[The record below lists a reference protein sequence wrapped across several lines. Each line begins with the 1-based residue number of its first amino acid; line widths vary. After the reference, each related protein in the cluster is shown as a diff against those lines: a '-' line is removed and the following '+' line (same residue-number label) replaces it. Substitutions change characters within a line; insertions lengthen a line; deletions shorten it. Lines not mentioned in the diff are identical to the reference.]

1 VKYPL
6 FMDRNAVPRGS
17 VHPTRSIQSARLSR
31 SIVNSQLLI
40 SAALLAFAVVVFA
53 IQPSAFQQPLF
64 FGSLLLVFVL
74 TGVAL
79 INDWTPRRKR
89 WAVLLPVLDIFAI
102 VGMREAEPVLGAGL
116 LLVLPVIW
124 MSRNFHFSG
133 AVGSVVLS
141 TALLWAMRFANGAPL
156 DKLDFGTQILLPM
169 TLVFIA
175 TTTYATARRGQSQRE
190 LLRQQSALVES
201 ALVRARDKERILEE
215 VINAV
220 EFGVIAFDSQGRATM
235 RNNAHEQ
242 SLREFGAPRSAVVH
256 PVIYRPDGTT
266 PYEESDRPYARA
278 VAGEEF
284 ENLVYWVGA
293 PGESRAAFSVTARQ
307 TTAADGTRDGGVV
320 VVRDIT
326 TELEAIR
333 ARENLAASV
342 SHELRTPLTSIIGFL
357 ELAVDAP
364 ELADET
370 KRMLDIA
377 ARNSERM
384 LGLVTDLLQ
393 TASDKDGTLTLA
405 VSSCDIAELA
415 RQSIESAQIA
425 ASQRE
430 LSVSAVIDRPA
441 VTNADPFRIRQV
453 IDNLMTN
460 AVKYNRTGGSITV
473 SVEST
478 DEIVRVDVSDTGVGV
493 SAADQAHLFDRFFRA
508 GSARKSDVVGTGL
521 GLGISRDI
529 AKLHGGSL
537 SVRSEVGVGS
547 TFSLILPAATQEP

>member
-1 VKYPL
+1 
-6 FMDRNAVPRGS
+6 MDRNSARQVS
-17 VHPTRSIQSARLSR
+17 DQPTRSIQSARLSR

-53 IQPSAFQQPLF
+53 IRPSAFQQPLF

-102 VGMREAEPVLGAGL
+102 VGMREAEPILGVGL

-133 AVGSVVLS
+133 AVGSVALS
-141 TALLWAMRFANGAPL
+141 TALLWAVRLANGAPV
-156 DKLDFGTQILLPM
+156 DKFDFGTQILLPM

-175 TTTYATARRGQSQRE
+175 TTTYATSRRGQSQRE

-220 EFGVIAFDSQGRATM
+220 EFGVIAFDTEGKATM
-235 RNNAHEQ
+235 RNNAHEL
-242 SLREFGAPRSAVVH
+242 SLREFGAPRSAIVH
-256 PVIYRPDGTT
+256 PLIYQPDGTT
-266 PYEESDRPYARA
+266 PYAETDRPYARA
-278 VAGEEF
+278 TAGEEF

-293 PGESRAAFSVTARQ
+293 PGEARAAYSVTSRQ
-307 TTAADGTRDGGVV
+307 TRAADGTRDGGVV

-326 TELEAIR
+326 TELEAVR

-357 ELAVDAP
+357 ELAVEAP
-364 ELADET
+364 ELSDET

-405 VSSCDIAELA
+405 LASCDIADLA

-425 ASQRE
+425 AGQRD
-430 LSVSAVIDRPA
+430 LTVSAIIDRPA
-441 VTNADPFRIRQV
+441 VTVADPFRIRQV

-478 DEIVRVDVSDTGVGV
+478 DEIVRVDVTDTGVGV
-493 SAADQAHLFDRFFRA
+493 SAADQAHLFERFFRA
-508 GSARKSDVVGTGL
+508 GSARKSNVVGTGL

-547 TFSLILPAATQEP
+547 TFSLILPVATQEP

>member
-1 VKYPL
+1 
-6 FMDRNAVPRGS
+6 MDRNADSQVPI
-17 VHPTRSIQSARLSR
+17 HPTRSIQSARLSR
-31 SIVNSQLLI
+31 SILNSQLLI

-53 IQPSAFQQPLF
+53 IQPSAFQGPMF
-64 FGSLLLVFVL
+64 FVSLLLVFVL
-74 TGVAL
+74 TGFAL

-89 WAVLLPVLDIFAI
+89 WAVLLPILDIFAI
-102 VGMREAEPVLGAGL
+102 VGINEAEPVLGVGL

-141 TALLWAMRFANGAPL
+141 SVLLWSARLL
-156 DKLDFGTQILLPM
+156 DGRPFDKSDFGPQVLLPM
-169 TLVFIA
+169 ALLFIA
-175 TTTYATARRGQSQRE
+175 TTTYATSRRNQSQRE

-201 ALVRARDKERILEE
+201 ALVRARDQERILDE

-220 EFGVIAFDSQGRATM
+220 EFGVIAFNRDGKATM
-235 RNNAHEQ
+235 RNNAHQ
-242 SLREFGAPRSAVVH
+242 QALRDFGAPRSAVIH
-256 PVIYRPDGTT
+256 PTIYRPDGTT
-266 PYEESDRPYARA
+266 LYEDSERPYRRA

-293 PGESRAAFSVTARQ
+293 PGEARAAFSVTARQ
-307 TTAADGTRDGGVV
+307 MTAPDGSNDGGVV

-326 TELEAIR
+326 TELEAVR

-364 ELADET
+364 ELTDET
-370 KRMLDIA
+370 RRMLDIA

-393 TASDKDGTLTLA
+393 TASDKDGTISLA
-405 VSSCDIAELA
+405 IATCDIAELA
-415 RQSIESAQIA
+415 RQSIESAQLA
-425 ASQRE
+425 ANRRD
-430 LSVSAVIDRPA
+430 LSLTSTIDRPA
-441 VTNADPFRIRQV
+441 ITDADPFRVRQV
-453 IDNLMTN
+453 IDNLLTN

-473 SVEST
+473 SVEAV
-478 DEIVRVDVSDTGVGV
+478 DDVVRVDVTDTGVGV
-493 SAADQAHLFDRFFRA
+493 SASDQAHLFDRYFRA
-508 GSARKSDVVGTGL
+508 GSARKSNVVGTGL

-529 AKLHGGSL
+529 AKMHGGSL

-547 TFSLILPAATQEP
+547 TFSLILPAVRQETP

>member
-1 VKYPL
+1 
-6 FMDRNAVPRGS
+6 MDRNAVRRDS
-17 VHPTRSIQSARLSR
+17 DHNRRTTTSSRLSR

-53 IQPSAFQQPLF
+53 VQPGAFQEPLF

-79 INDWTPRRKR
+79 ITDWTPARKP

-102 VGMREAEPVLGAGL
+102 LGMREAEPVLDVGL

-124 MSRNFHFSG
+124 MSRNFHFAG
-133 AVGSVVLS
+133 AISSVVLS
-141 TALLWAMRFANGAPL
+141 TAIIWGMRLLDGAPI
-156 DKLDFGTQILLPM
+156 DKYDFGTQVLLPM
-169 TLVFIA
+169 TLLFIA
-175 TTTYATARRGQSQRE
+175 TTTYATSRRGQSQRE

-201 ALVRARDKERILEE
+201 ALVRARDQERILDE

-220 EFGVIAFDSQGRATM
+220 EFGVIAFDRDGKATL

-242 SLREFGAPRSAVVH
+242 SLRDFGAPRSAMIH
-256 PVIYRPDGTT
+256 PVIYQPDGTT
-266 PYEESDRPYARA
+266 LYEDADRPYRRA
-278 VAGEEF
+278 LAGEEF

-293 PGESRAAFSVTARQ
+293 PGEARAAYSATARQ
-307 TTAADGTRDGGVV
+307 TTTADGTPDGGVV

-326 TELEAIR
+326 TELEAVR

-364 ELADET
+364 ELTDET

-405 VSSCDIAELA
+405 IASCDIAELA

-425 ASQRE
+425 ANQRG
-430 LSVSAVIDRPA
+430 LSMSAVIDRPA
-441 VTNADPFRIRQV
+441 VTSADPFRIRQV
-453 IDNLMTN
+453 IDNLLTN

-478 DEIVRVDVSDTGVGV
+478 DEIVRVDVTDTGVGV
-493 SAADQAHLFDRFFRA
+493 SDTDQAHLFDRFFRA

-547 TFSLILPAATQEP
+547 TFSLILPAVTQEPS

>member
-1 VKYPL
+1 
-6 FMDRNAVPRGS
+6 MDRS
-17 VHPTRSIQSARLSR
+17 SARQVSASSTRLAR

-53 IQPSAFQQPLF
+53 VKPSAFQDPMF

-74 TGVAL
+74 TGIAL
-79 INDWTPRRKR
+79 VVDWKPRSKR

-102 VGMREAEPVLGAGL
+102 VGMREAEPELGAGL
-116 LLVLPVIW
+116 LLVLPIIW
-124 MSRNFHFSG
+124 MSRNFHLAG
-133 AVGSVVLS
+133 AVGGVTLATV
-141 TALLWAMRFANGAPL
+141 LLWAVRIADGTPASIT
-156 DKLDFGTQILLPM
+156 DFGGLVLLPM
-169 TLVFIA
+169 VFVFIA
-175 TTTYATARRGQSQRE
+175 TTTYATSTRSHSQRE
-190 LLRQQSALVES
+190 LLRQQSALVET
-201 ALVRARDKERILEE
+201 ALVRARNQERVLDEI
-215 VINAV
+215 INAV
-220 EFGVIAFDSQGRATM
+220 EFGVIAFDDKGRATL
-235 RNNAHEQ
+235 RNHAHEQ
-242 SLREFGAPRSAVVH
+242 SLRDFGAPQSALIH
-256 PVIYRPDGTT
+256 PVIYLPDGTT
-266 PYEESDRPYARA
+266 PYEESERPYARA
-278 VAGEEF
+278 IAGEQF
-284 ENLVYWVGA
+284 DNVVYWVGA
-293 PGESRAAFSVTARQ
+293 PGEARAAYSVTARQ
-307 TTAADGTRDGGVV
+307 TAGAGGIRDGGVV

-326 TELEAIR
+326 TELEAVR

-364 ELADET
+364 ELTDET
-370 KRMLDIA
+370 KRMLEIA

-393 TASDKDGTLTLA
+393 TASDKDGSLTLA
-405 VSSCDIAELA
+405 VEACDIAELA

-425 ASQRE
+425 ANRRE
-430 LSVSAVIDRPA
+430 LTLSAVIDRPA
-441 VTNADPFRIRQV
+441 ITNADPFRIRQV
-453 IDNLMTN
+453 IDNLLTN

-478 DEIVRVDVSDTGVGV
+478 DEMVRVDVTDTGVGV

-508 GSARKSDVVGTGL
+508 GTARKSDVVGTGL

-547 TFSLILPAATQEP
+547 TFSLILPSAPQEPA

>member
-1 VKYPL
+1 
-6 FMDRNAVPRGS
+6 MDRDTSIRSSAQATRLA
-17 VHPTRSIQSARLSR
+17 RSIT
-31 SIVNSQLLI
+31 NSQLLI
-40 SAALLAFAVVVFA
+40 SAALLAFAVVVFVVQA
-53 IQPSAFQQPLF
+53 SAFQEPLF

-79 INDWTPRRKR
+79 TVNWNPQRKR
-89 WAVLLPVLDIFAI
+89 WAVLLPILDIFAI
-102 VGMREAEPVLGAGL
+102 VGMREAEPELGAGL
-116 LLVLPVIW
+116 FLVLPVIW
-124 MSRNFHFSG
+124 MARNYRLAG
-133 AVGSVVLS
+133 AVGAVALS
-141 TALLWAMRFANGAPL
+141 TTLLWVAGLSDVGSGGTFEFE
-156 DKLDFGTQILLPM
+156 FGTQVLLPM

-175 TTTYATARRGQSQRE
+175 TTTYATSRRSQSQRD
-190 LLRQQSALVES
+190 LLRQQSSLVES
-201 ALVRARDKERILEE
+201 ALVRARDQERILHE

-220 EFGVIAFDSQGRATM
+220 EFGVLAFDRDGVATL